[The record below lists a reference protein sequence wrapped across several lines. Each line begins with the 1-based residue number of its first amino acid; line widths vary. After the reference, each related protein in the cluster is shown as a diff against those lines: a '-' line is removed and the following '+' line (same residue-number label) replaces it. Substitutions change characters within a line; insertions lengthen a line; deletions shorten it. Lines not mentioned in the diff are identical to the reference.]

1 MTAGSGALRRRR
13 RPSLTTRLRILWVFL
28 VLIFAAVAYGGYVLV
43 TLPALRV
50 HEIRV
55 RIDGL
60 EVNESQVLAAADV
73 DRTGNLWL
81 LNTAHIAQR
90 IEAIP
95 YVDRATVR
103 RIPPSTLTIAVS
115 EREPAA
121 CVRSG
126 TREVTID
133 DSRRILQDGCG
144 RESAVRINLPD
155 FAMSRPGT
163 QAGAPALPA
172 LLTDSRAL
180 RAANLDIRALEQ
192 DRFGQ
197 LVAVDRAGIRLLFG
211 ADADIVDKARLV
223 GPVLA
228 AAGPGRSVQAVDL
241 RAPAT
246 PTLEFR

>member
-13 RPSLTTRLRILWVFL
+13 RPSLTTRLRIFWVFL
-28 VLIFAAVAYGGYVLV
+28 VLIFAGLAYGGYVLV

-50 HEIRV
+50 HAVQV

-60 EVNESQVLAAADV
+60 EVNQSQVLAAADV

-81 LNTAHIAQR
+81 LNTGQIARR

-103 RIPPSTLTIAVS
+103 RVPPATLTIAVS

-126 TREVTID
+126 AREVTID
-133 DSRRILQDGCG
+133 ETRRILQDGCG
-144 RESAVRINLPD
+144 RVHAVRIDLPQ
-155 FAMSRPGT
+155 SSLGRPGSEAT
-163 QAGAPALPA
+163 APDLPA
-172 LLTDSRAL
+172 MLSDSRAL

-211 ADADIVDKARLV
+211 ADADIADKARLV
-223 GPVLA
+223 APVLA
-228 AAGPGRSVQAVDL
+228 AAGPGRAVQAVDL

-246 PTLEFR
+246 PTVVFR